1 MRYSCFYCTIF
12 LVALCLARPGT
23 AADCLADPAWFPG
36 GIPNPPPIDPQLP
49 LPPGAP
55 DCDFYKWAWQTFLY
69 VTHAEGADQ
78 QPRFVNYVAPLDLFA
93 NKAPLTLAL
102 VNRQKGS
109 LNLLP
114 RGAKGASASTV
125 DDVLQAASKGLI
137 VDHSGRAVYYG
148 THLNDVF
155 VQFVRHHGFDADV
168 TKIGAFDADT
178 PVDAGALELKS
189 SWKILDPAVDDAKQ
203 FFTIEADIPGLKVV
217 TDAMG
222 KKHIQPDFQHPRH
235 ETLALVGLH
244 IVGTV
249 KDHPEFIWATFEHVR
264 NAPGLVGQKVGGDDA
279 VDASSDFT
287 FYDLG
292 VKRSEC
298 NLNARDALTLD
309 VTTQKL
315 TPVTQVFRQFR
326 YGAPDNP
333 MTGINEPDDGVASL
347 NRDVRKRLQSASSVW
362 KNYFLV
368 GAVWIDNPGM
378 NFQPTDT
385 PIADAVLAGET
396 RLSNATME
404 TFTQHEQAVTPMPG
418 PAKPNCFRCHSA
430 ASDNKTLPDGTM
442 LMLKAKKINVSHAL
456 KNAFFRQ

>member
-1 MRYSCFYCTIF
+1 MRYSLWYNTILIAAVF
-12 LVALCLARPGT
+12 FPRAGA

-36 GIPNPPPIDPQLP
+36 GIPNPPAVNPLLP

-69 VTHAEGADQ
+69 VTYAEGADQ
-78 QPRFVNYVAPLDLFA
+78 QPRFVNYIAPLDLFA
-93 NKAPLTLAL
+93 NKAPLTLTLA
-102 VNRQKGS
+102 NRKKGS
-109 LNLLP
+109 LNLMP
-114 RGAKGASASTV
+114 RGAKSASASTV
-125 DDVLQAASKGLI
+125 DDVLQATSKGLI

-155 VQFVRHHGFDADV
+155 EKFVRRNGFDADV
-168 TKIGAFDADT
+168 TKIGTFDAGT
-178 PVDAGALELKS
+178 PVDPGSVELKS
-189 SWKILDPAVDDAKQ
+189 SWKILDPAVDDADQ
-203 FFTIEADIPGLKVV
+203 FFTIEADIPSLKVV

-222 KKHIQPDFQHPRH
+222 KKHIETDFQHPRH

-264 NAPGLVGQKVGGDDA
+264 NAPGLVGQKVDNDDA

-298 NLNARDALTLD
+298 NQNARDMLTLD

-326 YGAPDNP
+326 YGSPDNP
-333 MTGINEPDDGVASL
+333 MTNINEPDDEVTEL
-347 NRDVRKRLQSASSVW
+347 NRDVRGRLKNAKSVW
-362 KNYFLV
+362 KNYFLL

-404 TFTQHEQAVTPMPG
+404 TFTQHELAPPVPPG

-430 ASDNKTLPDGTM
+430 ASDTHTMPSGASLTLP
-442 LMLKAKKINVSHAL
+442 AKKINVSHAL
-456 KNAFFRQ
+456 TNAFFRQ